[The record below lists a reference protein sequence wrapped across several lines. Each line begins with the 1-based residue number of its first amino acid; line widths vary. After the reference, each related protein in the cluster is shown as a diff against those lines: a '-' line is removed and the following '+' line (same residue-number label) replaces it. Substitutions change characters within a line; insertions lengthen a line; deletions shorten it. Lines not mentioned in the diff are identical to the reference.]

1 MRIVDYDK
9 KDKNTGS
16 TEGHIATD
24 ETVDKKFGNIQRAYE
39 EGFASAD
46 GVRGG
51 TAETDGR
58 VKHPEK
64 GDDSRPKRTPDSIE
78 NENPGLADN

>member
-1 MRIVDYDK
+1 MRVIDYDQ

-16 TEGHIATD
+16 TEDHIATD
-24 ETVDKKFGNIQRAYE
+24 EAIDKKFGNLQRAYE

-51 TAETDGR
+51 TAETNGR
-58 VKHPEK
+58 VTHPEK
-64 GDDSRPKRTPDSIE
+64 GDDTKPKRTLDSIE

>member
-1 MRIVDYDK
+1 MRTIDYDQ
-9 KDKNTGS
+9 KDNNTGN

-24 ETVDKKFGNIQRAYE
+24 EAMSKKFGNLQRAYQ
-39 EGFASAD
+39 EGFAASD

-51 TAETDGR
+51 TAETNGR
-58 VKHPEK
+58 VQHPEK
-64 GDDSRPKRTPDSIE
+64 GDSLRSGRVSNSIE

>member
-1 MRIVDYDK
+1 MRIVNYDQ
-9 KDKNTGS
+9 KDKNSGS
-16 TEGHIATD
+16 TEEHIATD
-24 ETVDKKFGNIQRAYE
+24 EAMDKKFGNIQNAYE

-46 GVRGG
+46 GVRAG
-51 TAETDGR
+51 TAESDGR

-64 GDDSRPKRTPDSIE
+64 GDDTRPKRTPDFIE

>member
-1 MRIVDYDK
+1 MRIVKYDE

-16 TEGHIATD
+16 TAEIIATD
-24 ETVDKKFGNIQRAYE
+24 EVMDKKFGNMQRAYE

-51 TAETDGR
+51 TAETNGR

-64 GDDSRPKRTPDSIE
+64 GDDTTTKRPKNSIE
-78 NENPGLADN
+78 DENPGLADN

>member
-1 MRIVDYDK
+1 MRVIDYDE

-16 TEGHIATD
+16 TEEHIATD
-24 ETVDKKFGNIQRAYE
+24 EAISKKFGNMQNAYE
-39 EGFASAD
+39 EGFAASD

-58 VKHPEK
+58 VTHPEK
-64 GDDSRPKRTPDSIE
+64 IDDSRPKRTPNSIE
-78 NENPGLADN
+78 DENPGLADN

>member
-1 MRIVDYDK
+1 MRVIDDEINK
-9 KDKNTGS
+9 KNTAN
-16 TEGHIATD
+16 TESHIATD
-24 ETVDKKFGNIQRAYE
+24 EDIDKKFGNLMRADE
-39 EGFASAD
+39 VGFSASD

-51 TAETDGR
+51 TMETDGR

-64 GDDSRPKRTPDSIE
+64 GDDTIPKRTPDVIE

>member
-1 MRIVDYDK
+1 MRTIEYDE
-9 KDKNTGS
+9 KDKITGS
-16 TEGHIATD
+16 TSTRVATD
-24 ETVDKKFGNIQRAYE
+24 ESIEKKFGNMQHAYE
-39 EGFASAD
+39 EGFAASD
-46 GVRGG
+46 GVRAG

-64 GDDSRPKRTPDSIE
+64 GDDSRPKRAENSIE

>member
-1 MRIVDYDK
+1 MRIVNYDE
-9 KDKNTGS
+9 KDKSSGNTQ
-16 TEGHIATD
+16 THIATD
-24 ETVDKKFGNIQRAYE
+24 ESMKKKFGTIQNAYE

-46 GVRGG
+46 GVRAG
-51 TAETDGR
+51 TAESDGR

-64 GDDSRPKRTPDSIE
+64 GDDSIPKRTPNSIE

>member
-1 MRIVDYDK
+1 MRIIDYDK
-9 KDKNTGS
+9 QDKNTGS
-16 TEGHIATD
+16 TEEHVATD
-24 ETVDKKFGNIQRAYE
+24 EAVDKKFGNLQRAYQ
-39 EGFASAD
+39 EGFASSD

-58 VKHPEK
+58 IKRPEQ

-78 NENPGLADN
+78 DENPGLADN